1 LASSRNGFVAERE
14 AMNLPDTYLVNPQQT
29 LAAARQAGL
38 GEEQLALSG
47 IAVLTFSRVVVDRLD
62 ELCGLE
68 DVQWIS
74 APHHPYAAVRVVRRG
89 SYQGLGVTALVPPMG
104 ASPLACIV
112 EDLITCGVQAFFLV
126 CAAWSLG
133 PPVQF
138 GDLILPT
145 FSAGRD
151 GTSIHYGNTSGH
163 VFADA
168 KVVEALATACGERG
182 VVAHA
187 GGNATCEALYRITSQ
202 VVGQARQR
210 GCLTMDNGEAST
222 LLAVSRILGVRGGV
236 IFQPYIEL
244 ERGWDPARLRE
255 TTYRNTCR
263 FQAEVALE
271 AAIRLA
277 DQGLIGRNR

>member
-1 LASSRNGFVAERE
+1 
-14 AMNLPDTYLVNPQQT
+14 MNLPDTYLVNPQQT

-47 IAVLTFSRVVVDRLD
+47 IAVLSFSREVVDRLD

-68 DVQWIS
+68 NVPWIS
-74 APHHPYAAVRVVRRG
+74 APHHPYAAVHVVRRG
-89 SYQGLGVTALVPPMG
+89 VYQGLGVTALVPPMG

-112 EDLITCGVQAFFLV
+112 EDLVACGVKTVFLV

-151 GTSIHYGNTSGH
+151 GTSIHYGNTAEH

-168 KVVEALATACGERG
+168 KVLEALIAACRERG
-182 VVAHA
+182 VAAHS

-202 VVGQARQR
+202 AVGEARLR
-210 GCLTMDNGEAST
+210 GCLTMDNGEASA
-222 LLAVSRILGVRGGV
+222 LFAVSRTLGIRGGV

-244 ERGWDPARLRE
+244 ERGWDPARLRGA
-255 TTYRNTCR
+255 TYRDACR
-263 FQAEVALE
+263 LQAEAVLE

-277 DQGLIGRNR
+277 DQGLIGRQR

>member
-1 LASSRNGFVAERE
+1 MS
-14 AMNLPDTYLVNPQQT
+14 LPVSYLVNPQQT

-47 IAVLTFSRVVVDRLD
+47 IAVLTFSRAVMDRLD
-62 ELCGLE
+62 ELCRLE
-68 DVQWIS
+68 DVQWVS
-74 APHHPYAAVRVVRRG
+74 APHHPYAAVHVVRRG
-89 SYQGLGVTALVPPMG
+89 AYQGLGVTALVPPMG

-112 EDLITCGVQAFFLV
+112 EDLVTCGVEAVFLV

-145 FSAGRD
+145 FSVGHD
-151 GTSIHYGNTSGH
+151 GTSIHYGNTGGH

-168 KVVEALATACGERG
+168 KVVEALMAACRERG
-182 VVAHA
+182 VSAQA
-187 GGNATCEALYRITSQ
+187 GGNATCEALYRVTSQ
-202 VVGQARQR
+202 VVGDARQR

-222 LLAVSRILGVRGGV
+222 LLAMSRILGVRGGA

-244 ERGWDPARLRE
+244 DRGWDPAPLRE
-255 TTYRNTCR
+255 TAYRDTCR
-263 FQAEVALE
+263 LQAEVALD

-277 DQGLIGRNR
+277 DQGLIERNR

>member
-1 LASSRNGFVAERE
+1 
-14 AMNLPDTYLVNPQQT
+14 MNLPDTYLVNPQQT

-47 IAVLTFSRVVVDRLD
+47 LAVLTFSRAVMDRLD

-68 DVQWIS
+68 DAQWVS
-74 APHHPYAAVRVVRRG
+74 ASHHPYAAVHVVRRG
-89 SYQGLGVTALVPPMG
+89 EYQGLGITALVPPMG

-112 EDLITCGVQAFFLV
+112 EDLVTCGVEAVFLV

-145 FSAGRD
+145 FSIGHD
-151 GTSIHYGNTSGH
+151 GTSIHYGNDSGH
-163 VFADA
+163 VSAETT
-168 KVVEALATACGERG
+168 VIEALTTACRERS
-182 VVAHA
+182 VAAHA
-187 GGNATCEALYRITSQ
+187 GGNVTCEALYRVTSQ
-202 VVGQARQR
+202 VVGEARRR

-244 ERGWDPARLRE
+244 EHGWDPARLRE
-255 TTYRNTCR
+255 ATYRDTCR
-263 FQAEVALE
+263 LQAEVALG

-277 DQGLIGRNR
+277 DQGLIGRNQ

>member
-1 LASSRNGFVAERE
+1 
-14 AMNLPDTYLVNPQQT
+14 MDLPETYLVNPQQT

-38 GEEQLALSG
+38 AEDELALFG
-47 IAVLTFSRVVVDRLD
+47 IAVLTFSRAVVDRLD

-68 DVQWIS
+68 DVRWIS
-74 APHHPYAAVRVVRRG
+74 AAHHPYAAAHVVKRG
-89 SYQGLGVTALVPPMG
+89 AYQGLGVTALVPSMG

-112 EDLITCGVQAFFLV
+112 EDLVACGVEVVLLV

-151 GTSIHYGNTSGH
+151 GTSMHYGNTAGH
-163 VFADA
+163 VFADV
-168 KVVEALATACGERG
+168 KVVEALMAACRERG
-182 VVAHA
+182 VMAHA
-187 GGNATCEALYRITSQ
+187 GGNVTCEALYRITSLAL
-202 VVGQARQR
+202 GEACRQ

-222 LLAVSRILGVRGGV
+222 LFAVSRILGVRGGV
-236 IFQPYIEL
+236 VFQPYIEL
-244 ERGWDPARLRE
+244 QRGWDPARLCE
-255 TTYRNTCR
+255 ATYQDTCR
-263 FQAEVALE
+263 LQAEVALE

-277 DQGLIGRNR
+277 DQGLVGRNR

>member
-1 LASSRNGFVAERE
+1 
-14 AMNLPDTYLVNPQQT
+14 MDLPDTYLVNPQQT
-29 LAAARQAGL
+29 VAAARQAGL
-38 GEEQLALSG
+38 AEEQLALSG

-68 DVQWIS
+68 EVAWIS
-74 APHHPYAAVRVVRRG
+74 AAHHPYAAAHVVRRG
-89 SYQGLGVTALVPPMG
+89 VFQGLGVTALVPPMG

-112 EDLITCGVQAFFLV
+112 EDLVVCGVEAVFLV

-133 PPVQF
+133 PPVKF

-145 FSAGRD
+145 FSVGRD
-151 GTSIHYGNTSGH
+151 GTSIHYGNTAGH

-168 KVVEALATACGERG
+168 KVVETLTAACRERG
-182 VVAHA
+182 VATHT

-202 VVGQARQR
+202 AVGEARWR

-222 LLAVSRILGVRGGV
+222 LLTVSQILGVRGGV

-255 TTYRNTCR
+255 ANYRDTCR
-263 FQAEVALE
+263 LQAEVALE
-271 AAIRLA
+271 AAIRLQ
-277 DQGLIGRNR
+277 DQRMIGRNR

>member
-1 LASSRNGFVAERE
+1 
-14 AMNLPDTYLVNPQQT
+14 MNLPDTYLVNPQQT
-29 LAAARQAGL
+29 LAAAGQAGL

-47 IAVLTFSRVVVDRLD
+47 IAVLSFSRAVVDRLD

-68 DVQWIS
+68 NVPWIS

-89 SYQGLGVTALVPPMG
+89 VYQGLGVTAIVPPMG

-112 EDLITCGVQAFFLV
+112 EDLVACGVETVFLV

-145 FSAGRD
+145 FSVGRD
-151 GTSIHYGNTSGH
+151 GTSIHYGNPSGR

-168 KVVEALATACGERG
+168 KVVEALMTACRGQG
-182 VVAHA
+182 VVAQA
-187 GGNATCEALYRITSQ
+187 GGNVTCEALYRITPQ
-202 VVGQARQR
+202 AVREARQQ

-222 LLAVSRILGVRGGV
+222 LLAMSRILGIRGGV

-244 ERGWDPARLRE
+244 ERGWDPALLRG
-255 TTYRNTCR
+255 TAYRDTCR
-263 FQAEVALE
+263 LQAEVALE
-271 AAIRLA
+271 AAVRLA
-277 DQGLIGRNR
+277 DQGLIGRL